1 MRRTLTQPG
10 YQRTAAGAPSPG
22 AGGRP
27 SAVAAT
33 SRLVPSAPSP
43 GGVEASIRARLGLH
57 SGSGSSP
64 PSGRAGGGAGGAA
77 ALPPRAAEPRPWES
91 SPSVAS
97 AASRSLLR
105 PAAATPSA
113 ASAPSPSSYLD
124 RLGGGAGASRGYAA
138 SALPPPSAAVA
149 TSVPVAAYL
158 NEVDALK
165 RSMAEAGKE
174 WGATNSLVSKEKE
187 ALLAYSRDLEE
198 RNKALKAQL
207 GAARIAAV
215 ISKASA
221 RRLFSSFTSLRDA
234 AVDSAMSSTF
244 ALLDKER
251 RSHADV
257 KQQVRGLPSF
267 FFSRSCSCAC
277 LQEWG

>member
-10 YQRTAAGAPSPG
+10 YQRTAAGAPTPG

-27 SAVAAT
+27 SAVAAA

-43 GGVEASIRARLGLH
+43 GGVEATIRARLGLH
-57 SGSGSSP
+57 
-64 PSGRAGGGAGGAA
+64 AGGGAAGGGSPPSAA
-77 ALPPRAAEPRPWES
+77 AARAAAAAGLPPRGATEPRAWES
-91 SPSVAS
+91 SPSAAS
-97 AASRSLLR
+97 AASRTLR
-105 PAAATPSA
+105 PAAATPA
-113 ASAPSPSSYLD
+113 APSPGSYLD
-124 RLGGGAGASRGYAA
+124 RLGSAGARSGGGA

-174 WGATNSLVSKEKE
+174 WGATNTLVSKEKE

-198 RNKALKAQL
+198 RNRALKAQL
-207 GAARIAAV
+207 GVARMAAV
-215 ISKASA
+215 LNKASA
-221 RRLFSSFTSLRDA
+221 RRLFSAFTCLRDA

-251 RSHADV
+251 RSHAEV
-257 KQQVRGLPSF
+257 KQQVRWLF
-267 FFSRSCSCAC
+267 A
-277 LQEWG
+277 